1 LDMGEFFLPIILA
14 FGGLVAAFLTY
25 RGIRRGGARYYTL
38 EREAMLRRAM
48 LTLLVS
54 VLLFLA
60 SVGLLIYRQQSAAN
74 VMLEPS
80 AGEEGVVQA
89 TITPTPFVEQFP
101 PTATATSS
109 VIEPTTT
116 ATPVICRAI
125 VEGTGGN
132 GLTLRD
138 VPGGE
143 ELSILPD
150 GSVLTVLEDASAESG
165 GFTWRKV
172 RLVGG
177 DEGWV
182 AEEFLTVRAPC
193 N

>member
-1 LDMGEFFLPIILA
+1 MGEYFLPLILTL
-14 FGGLVAAFLTY
+14 GGLIAAFMTY

-54 VLLFLA
+54 VILFLG
-60 SVGLLIYRQQSAAN
+60 SVGLLIYRQQSSQDLL
-74 VMLEPS
+74 LEPS
-80 AGEEGVVQA
+80 VGEEGIVLA
-89 TITPTPFVEQFP
+89 TITPTVFVEQFP
-101 PTATATSS
+101 PTATATE
-109 VIEPTTT
+109 IEPTATT
-116 ATPVICRAI
+116 TPVICRAI
-125 VEGTGGN
+125 VDGTSGN

-138 VPGGE
+138 VPGGQ
-143 ELSILPD
+143 ELAILPD
-150 GSVLTVLEDASAESG
+150 GSVLTVLEDAPAESG
-165 GFTWRKV
+165 GFNWRKV

-182 AEEFLTVRAPC
+182 AEEFLTIRAPC

>member
-1 LDMGEFFLPIILA
+1 MSAYFLPLILA
-14 FGGLVAAFLTY
+14 VGGLIAAFMTY

-48 LTLLVS
+48 ITLLAS
-54 VLLFLA
+54 VLLFLG
-60 SVGLLIYRQQSAAN
+60 SVGLLIYRDQQASQGIQ
-74 VMLEPS
+74 LEPS
-80 AGEEGVVQA
+80 IGEEGVILA
-89 TITPTPFVEQFP
+89 TITPTVFVEQFP

-109 VIEPTTT
+109 VIEPTAT

-125 VEGTGGN
+125 VEGTSGN

-138 VPGGE
+138 VPGGQE
-143 ELSILPD
+143 ISILPD
-150 GSVLTVLEDASAESG
+150 GSVLTVLEDAPVESG
-165 GFTWRKV
+165 GFSWRKV

-182 AEEFLTVRAPC
+182 ADEFLTIRAPC

>member
-1 LDMGEFFLPIILA
+1 MGEFFLPLLLVL
-14 FGGLVAAFLTY
+14 GGLIAAFLTY

-54 VLLFLA
+54 VLLFLGA
-60 SVGLLIYRQQSAAN
+60 TGLLIYRQQSSEGLLA
-74 VMLEPS
+74 EPETDE
-80 AGEEGVVQA
+80 AGVVQA
-89 TITPTPFVEQFP
+89 TITPTTFVEQFP

-109 VIEPTTT
+109 IVEPTAT
-116 ATPVICRAI
+116 ATAVICRAI
-125 VEGTGGN
+125 VEGTSGN

-143 ELSILPD
+143 EITILPD
-150 GSVLTVLEDASAESG
+150 GSVLTVLEDAPVESG
-165 GFTWRKV
+165 GFSWRRV

-182 AEEFLTVRAPC
+182 AEDFLTIRAPC
-193 N
+193 D

>member
-1 LDMGEFFLPIILA
+1 MGVYFLPLILA
-14 FGGLVAAFLTY
+14 LGGLIAAFMTY

-54 VLLFLA
+54 VLLFLS
-60 SVGLLIYRQQSAAN
+60 SVGLLIYREQQGSQGLQ
-74 VMLEPS
+74 LEPS
-80 AGEEGVVQA
+80 LGEEGVVQA
-89 TITPTPFVEQFP
+89 TITPTLFVEQFP

-109 VIEPTTT
+109 VIEPTAT

-125 VEGTGGN
+125 VEGTSGN

-143 ELSILPD
+143 EITILPD
-150 GSVLTVLEDASAESG
+150 GSVLTVLEDEPVESG
-165 GFTWRKV
+165 GFKWRKV

-182 AEEFLTVRAPC
+182 ADDFLTIRAPC

>member
-1 LDMGEFFLPIILA
+1 MGEFFLPLLLVLGGII
-14 FGGLVAAFLTY
+14 AAFMTY

-48 LTLLVS
+48 LTLLLS
-54 VLLFLA
+54 VLLFMG
-60 SVGLLIYRQQSAAN
+60 SIGVLIYRQQS
-74 VMLEPS
+74 MIGSPEEPET
-80 AGEEGVVQA
+80 GEAGVVEA
-89 TITPTPFVEQFP
+89 TITPTTFVEQFP

-109 VIEPTTT
+109 IIEPTAT

-125 VEGTGGN
+125 VEGTSGN

-138 VPGGE
+138 VPGGQE
-143 ELSILPD
+143 ITILPD
-150 GSVLTVLEDASAESG
+150 GSVLTVLEDEPVESG
-165 GFTWRKV
+165 GFNWRKV

-182 AEEFLTVRAPC
+182 AEEFLTIRAPC
-193 N
+193 D

>member
-1 LDMGEFFLPIILA
+1 MGEFFLPLLLVLGGII
-14 FGGLVAAFLTY
+14 AAFMTY

-48 LTLLVS
+48 LTLLLS
-54 VLLFLA
+54 VLLFLG
-60 SVGLLIYRQQSAAN
+60 SIGILIYRQQPTPGSP
-74 VMLEPS
+74 EEQE
-80 AGEEGVVQA
+80 AGEAGVVEA
-89 TITPTPFVEQFP
+89 TITPTTFVEQFP

-109 VIEPTTT
+109 VIEPTAT

-125 VEGTGGN
+125 VEGTSGN

-138 VPGGE
+138 VPGGQE
-143 ELSILPD
+143 ITILPD
-150 GSVLTVLEDASAESG
+150 GSVLTVLEDEPVESG
-165 GFTWRKV
+165 GFNWRKV

-182 AEEFLTVRAPC
+182 AEDFLTIRAPC
-193 N
+193 D

>member
-1 LDMGEFFLPIILA
+1 MGVYFLPLLLA
-14 FGGLVAAFLTY
+14 IGGLIAAFMTY

-48 LTLLVS
+48 VTLLVS
-54 VLLFLA
+54 VLLFLS
-60 SVGLLIYRQQSAAN
+60 SVGLLIYRDQQSGQGTQI
-74 VMLEPS
+74 EPS
-80 AGEEGVVQA
+80 IGEEGVIVT
-89 TITPTPFVEQFP
+89 TITPTVVLEQFP

-109 VIEPTTT
+109 VIEPTAT
-116 ATPVICRAI
+116 ATAVICRAI
-125 VEGTGGN
+125 VEGTSGN

-138 VPGGE
+138 VPGGQ

-150 GSVLTVLEDASAESG
+150 GSVLTVLEDAAVESG
-165 GFTWRKV
+165 GFSWRKV

-182 AEEFLTVRAPC
+182 AEDFLTIRAPC

>member
-1 LDMGEFFLPIILA
+1 MGEYFLPLILA
-14 FGGLVAAFLTY
+14 LGGLIAAFMTY

-54 VLLFLA
+54 VILFLG
-60 SVGLLIYRQQSAAN
+60 SVGLLIYRQQSSQDLS
-74 VMLEPS
+74 LES
-80 AGEEGVVQA
+80 GVGEEGVVLA
-89 TITPTPFVEQFP
+89 TITPTVFVEQFP
-101 PTATATSS
+101 PTATAASTE
-109 VIEPTTT
+109 IEPTATT
-116 ATPVICRAI
+116 TPVICRAI
-125 VEGTGGN
+125 VDGTSGN

-138 VPGGE
+138 VPGGQ
-143 ELSILPD
+143 ELAILPD
-150 GSVLTVLEDASAESG
+150 GSVLTVLEDAPAESG
-165 GFTWRKV
+165 GFNWRKV

-182 AEEFLTVRAPC
+182 AEEFLTIRAPC

>member
-1 LDMGEFFLPIILA
+1 MTEYLLPLFLA
-14 FGGLVAAFLTY
+14 MCGLVAAFLTY

-48 LTLLVS
+48 LTLLAT

-60 SVGLLIYRQQSAAN
+60 AVGVLIFQQQQTQDLLE
-74 VMLEPS
+74 EPVV
-80 AGEEGVVQA
+80 GEEGIVSA
-89 TITPTPFVEQFP
+89 TITPTVFVEQFP
-101 PTATATSS
+101 PTVTATSS
-109 VIEPTTT
+109 IIEPTAT
-116 ATPVICRAI
+116 ATPIICRAI
-125 VEGTGGN
+125 VDGTSGN

-138 VPGGE
+138 VPGGQ
-143 ELSILPD
+143 ELAILPD
-150 GSVLTVLEDASAESG
+150 GSVLTVLEDAAVESG
-165 GFTWRKV
+165 GFNWRKV

-182 AEEFLTVRAPC
+182 AEDFLTIRAPC

>member
-1 LDMGEFFLPIILA
+1 MGEYFLPFILA
-14 FGGLVAAFLTY
+14 FGGLVAAFMTY

-54 VLLFLA
+54 VLLFLG
-60 SVGLLIYRQQSAAN
+60 SVGLLVYRQQASQDLL
-74 VMLEPS
+74 LEPS
-80 AGEEGVVQA
+80 VGDEGIVLA
-89 TITPTPFVEQFP
+89 TITPTAFIEQFP
-101 PTATATSS
+101 PTATATSTD
-109 VIEPTTT
+109 VQPTVT

-125 VEGTGGN
+125 VDGTSGN

-138 VPGGE
+138 VPGGQ
-143 ELSILPD
+143 ELAILPD
-150 GSVLTVLEDASAESG
+150 GSVLTILEDAPAESG
-165 GFTWRKV
+165 GFNWRKV

-182 AEEFLTVRAPC
+182 AEDFLTIRAPC

>member
-1 LDMGEFFLPIILA
+1 MGDYFLPLILVL
-14 FGGLVAAFLTY
+14 GGLIAAFLTY

-48 LTLLVS
+48 LTLLIS
-54 VLLFLA
+54 VILFLGA
-60 SVGLLIYRQQSAAN
+60 VGLLIYSQQSSPDQLA
-74 VMLEPS
+74 EPS
-80 AGEEGVVQA
+80 AGEEGAVLA
-89 TITPTPFVEQFP
+89 TITPTPFLEQFP

-109 VIEPTTT
+109 VIEPTAT

-143 ELSILPD
+143 ELAILPD
-150 GSVLTVLEDASAESG
+150 GSVLTVLEDAPLESG
-165 GFTWRKV
+165 GFNWRKV

-182 AEEFLTVRAPC
+182 AEDFLTIREPC
-193 N
+193 D

>member
-1 LDMGEFFLPIILA
+1 MGEFFLPLLLVSGGII
-14 FGGLVAAFLTY
+14 AAFMTY

-48 LTLLVS
+48 LTLLLS
-54 VLLFLA
+54 VLLFLG
-60 SVGLLIYRQQSAAN
+60 SIGVLIYRQQSTSGSAA
-74 VMLEPS
+74 EPEN
-80 AGEEGVVQA
+80 GEAGVVQA
-89 TITPTPFVEQFP
+89 TITPTMFVEQFP

-109 VIEPTTT
+109 IVEPTAT

-125 VEGTGGN
+125 VEGTSGN

-143 ELSILPD
+143 EITILPD
-150 GSVLTVLEDASAESG
+150 GSVLTVLEDDPVESG
-165 GFTWRKV
+165 GFNWRKV

-182 AEEFLTVRAPC
+182 AEDFLTIRAPC

>member
-1 LDMGEFFLPIILA
+1 MGEFFLPLLLVLGGII
-14 FGGLVAAFLTY
+14 AALMTY

-48 LTLLVS
+48 LTLLLS
-54 VLLFLA
+54 VLLFLG
-60 SVGLLIYRQQSAAN
+60 SIGILIYRQQPTSGSP
-74 VMLEPS
+74 EEQE
-80 AGEEGVVQA
+80 AGEAGVVEA
-89 TITPTPFVEQFP
+89 TITPTTFVEQFP

-109 VIEPTTT
+109 VIEPTAT

-125 VEGTGGN
+125 VEGTSGN

-138 VPGGE
+138 VPGGQE
-143 ELSILPD
+143 ITILPD
-150 GSVLTVLEDASAESG
+150 GSVLTVLEDEPVESG
-165 GFTWRKV
+165 GFNWRKV

-182 AEEFLTVRAPC
+182 AEDFLTIRAPC
-193 N
+193 D

>member
-1 LDMGEFFLPIILA
+1 MSAYLLPLILA
-14 FGGLVAAFLTY
+14 FGGLIAAFMTY

-48 LTLLVS
+48 VTLLVS
-54 VLLFLA
+54 VLLFLG
-60 SVGLLIYRQQSAAN
+60 SVGLLIYRDQQTTQG
-74 VMLEPS
+74 VLLEP
-80 AGEEGVVQA
+80 AIGEDGVILA
-89 TITPTPFVEQFP
+89 TITPTVFVEQFP

-109 VIEPTTT
+109 VIEPTVT
-116 ATPVICRAI
+116 ATPIICRAI
-125 VEGTGGN
+125 VEGTSGN

-138 VPGGE
+138 VPGGQ

-150 GSVLTVLEDASAESG
+150 GSVLTVLEDAAVESG
-165 GFTWRKV
+165 GFSWRKV

-182 AEEFLTVRAPC
+182 ADEFLTIRAPC

>member
-1 LDMGEFFLPIILA
+1 MSAYFLPLILA
-14 FGGLVAAFLTY
+14 VGGLIAAFMTY

-54 VLLFLA
+54 ALLFIS
-60 SVGLLIYRQQSAAN
+60 SVGLLIYRDQQASQDLQ
-74 VMLEPS
+74 VEPS
-80 AGEEGVVQA
+80 ADGEGVVVA
-89 TITPTPFVEQFP
+89 TITPTVFVEQFP

-109 VIEPTTT
+109 VIQPTAT

-125 VEGTGGN
+125 VEGTSGN

-143 ELSILPD
+143 EVSILPD
-150 GSVLTVLEDASAESG
+150 GSVLTVLEDEPMESG

-182 AEEFLTVRAPC
+182 AEEFLTIRAPC
-193 N
+193 D